1 MNRSTDFGPKDI
13 RVDLLLIADMI
24 GEDSSVLD
32 VGCGDGVLLNYLVH
46 QKNVDG
52 RGIEISPE
60 GVNKSIAKGLS
71 VIQGDAER
79 DIAYYP
85 DNSFDVVI
93 LSHTLQAMSRPD
105 LMLDQLLRVGRKA
118 IVSFPNFGHWRVRGG
133 LLLNGT
139 MPVTKNLDHPWYS
152 TPNIHFCT
160 IRDFVNLCREKNI
173 TIEKQMAIDSSGHRM
188 PFETLWFSNILATQ
202 GLFVIS
208 RSD

>member
-1 MNRSTDFGPKDI
+1 MNRSADYGPRDI

-24 GEDSSVLD
+24 AESSSVLD
-32 VGCGDGVLLNYLVH
+32 VGCGDGGLLDYLVH

-71 VIQGDAER
+71 VIQGDAES
-79 DIAYYP
+79 DIVHYP

-93 LSHTLQAMSRPD
+93 LSHTLQAMNRPD
-105 LMLDQLLRVGRKA
+105 RMLDQLLRVGRRA
-118 IVSFPNFGHWRVRGG
+118 IVSFPNFGHWRVRSS
-133 LLLNGT
+133 LLVNGT
-139 MPVTKNLDHPWYS
+139 MPVTKNLDYPWYS

-160 IRDFVNLCREKNI
+160 IRDFVHLCRKKNI
-173 TIEKQMAIDSSGHRM
+173 HIEKQMAINSSGHRM

-208 RSD
+208 RS